1 MKMIFAKYILA
12 SQALFGDAEIL
23 IITILKI
30 QGKGACQTSLKR
42 ALEIIC
48 VGVIKRNWQ
57 AAHLESMKISEFTDK
72 LCVKGFFSKDLH

>member
-42 ALEIIC
+42 ALEILC
-48 VGVIKRNWQ
+48 VEVIKRN
-57 AAHLESMKISEFTDK
+57 
-72 LCVKGFFSKDLH
+72 